1 VGEAIEVKKCVEAI
15 VAKWGRL
22 DMAFNNAGI
31 AGVSAPVG
39 EMEIESWHQVIQ
51 VNLNGVFYGM
61 RYQIPEMLKSGGG
74 AIVNCASILGTVG
87 FAGAASYVA
96 AKHAVV
102 GLTQTAA
109 IEYATQGIRINA
121 IGPGFVVTPMLTN
134 AGLLQDPATKAYI
147 EGLHPQNRM
156 GDPIE
161 IAQAVAFLLSK
172 QASFITGQLLLADGG
187 YTAR

>member
-1 VGEAIEVKKCVEAI
+1 
-15 VAKWGRL
+15 
-22 DMAFNNAGI
+22 
-31 AGVSAPVG
+31 
-39 EMEIESWHQVIQ
+39 
-51 VNLNGVFYGM
+51 
-61 RYQIPEMLKSGGG
+61 
-74 AIVNCASILGTVG
+74 LGTVG

-121 IGPGFVVTPMLTN
+121 IGPGFVVTPMLMN
-134 AGLLQDPATKAYI
+134 AGLLQDPATKTYI